1 MQEELE
7 VPAPPDL
14 DEGAEQALGQLE
26 EWREDEAVS
35 WVFDGF
41 DGDDDNLFE
50 EESADEDYDG
60 YSSDDSSTGP
70 EASGRSAGRPNHSI

>member
-35 WVFDGF
+35 WVFDNF
-41 DGDDDNLFE
+41 NDDDNLFE

-70 EASGRSAGRPNHSI
+70 EASGGSAGRPNQSI